1 MTSEHAE
8 RAFQINPYTRW
19 VYDHPQV
26 LIPEPSPAAF
36 RQILPGER
44 RARQPLV
51 VELGSGSGNFL
62 MEMAALHRDTLY
74 VGFELRFKR
83 LVKTARKLERLGL
96 DNVWLLRE
104 RGERFADY
112 FAPGSVAGVYV
123 NFPDPWPRASQWK
136 KRMISAGF
144 LETLHG
150 VLRPGGWFRLRT
162 DHSGYFLHVL
172 SLIHGLPGWHLR
184 EFCNDL
190 HRQPRPG
197 EGVRT
202 EFEQLFATR
211 HKPIFYLMLEHVPTT
226 A

>member
-19 VYDHPQV
+19 VYDHPGV

-36 RQILPGER
+36 RQILPTVR
-44 RARQPLV
+44 RARQPVV

-96 DNVWLLRE
+96 DNAWLLRE

-112 FAPGSVAGVYV
+112 FEP
-123 NFPDPWPRASQWK
+123 
-136 KRMISAGF
+136 
-144 LETLHG
+144 
-150 VLRPGGWFRLRT
+150 
-162 DHSGYFLHVL
+162 
-172 SLIHGLPGWHLR
+172 
-184 EFCNDL
+184 
-190 HRQPRPG
+190 
-197 EGVRT
+197 
-202 EFEQLFATR
+202 
-211 HKPIFYLMLEHVPTT
+211 
-226 A
+226 